1 MNIRT
6 YYEEKYVHIYV
17 RYFHKLQVYAHIS
30 LFTYFLN
37 DLEPIFFFE
46 IISRRVINAIHI

>member
-6 YYEEKYVHIYV
+6 YYEEKYV

-30 LFTYFLN
+30 LFTYSLN

-46 IISRRVINAIHI
+46 IIYHRVINAIHI